1 MSEETDQPEAGRTA
15 FDLQYR
21 GQSGF
26 EEAGDGGS
34 VNLFATASRA
44 PVGFKGRVKDPLR
57 MREVLATLYEIV
69 KSDFRYVPKDRT
81 AYLAWRN
88 NSQRGGVGASAFQA
102 QKAYFDWLREN
113 DPHAW
118 LILDPVVTAHPD
130 KLMFEVFSKDEGTYA
145 RVDVAWDALE
155 LDGEPRLGTTNVDY
169 SKALYDG
176 VQQMRSY
183 RETFLAM
190 SDEEF
195 GVQTSGEGEVIE
207 KHIEVPDSWLHGFL
221 QVQSAA
227 TLGDIEF
234 ELGPMEL
241 YNMLRWLRLHADE
254 KGKGRSIRAELTP
267 GEQPRLVLEPWELV
281 IECEGDVYRGQTA
294 EVVRIWGRRRLMT
307 LQRLLPYV
315 TRVRVHLMGSGM
327 PGFWIFEC
335 GDITVTMG
343 LTGFVSSNWSQAVH
357 LDTLLPSP
365 LTGRGGVDSS
375 HSDEDG
381 VGSTAYDEVLG
392 YLKKHWS
399 GTVEAIAAATKQKPK
414 DVTSALQ
421 RACHRG
427 TAIYDLTDGVYRY
440 RPLTDRPLDEDKL
453 QFRNR
458 REREGHELLEGNGG
472 SVKLTSEN
480 EIAGRGVEFTAT
492 IDVTADQREYE
503 TTFQLTPDGRLYRPD
518 CSCTFFRQHQLKEG
532 PCPHLYALRML
543 VARKRL
549 DEAENRGGAGISAET
564 RTYVRRHDAGE
575 DVYTLTLDHEQVR
588 VQWGLRA
595 DHDRR
600 FQRLMFNGIDDARA
614 AYLGRI
620 ADLESKGFMDATE

>member
-1 MSEETDQPEAGRTA
+1 MTEETDNPQEGSQEGRTA

-26 EEAGDGGS
+26 EEADDGGN

-57 MREVLATLYEIV
+57 LREVLATLYEIV
-69 KSDFRYVPKDRT
+69 KSDFRYVPKDRS

-88 NSQRGGVGASAFQA
+88 NSQRGGVGKSAFQA
-102 QKAYFDWLREN
+102 QKEYFEWLRAN

-118 LILDPVVTAHPD
+118 LILDPIVTAHPD

-145 RVDVAWDALE
+145 RVDVSWDELE

-169 SKALYDG
+169 SKELYEG

-183 RETFLAM
+183 RNTYLAM
-190 SDEEF
+190 SDEAF

-207 KHIEVPDSWLHGFL
+207 KHIEVPNSWLHGFL

-234 ELGPMEL
+234 NFGPMEL
-241 YNMLRWLRLHADE
+241 YNVLRYLRLHADQ

-281 IECEGDVYRGQTA
+281 IECEGDVYQGQTA

-315 TRVRVHLMGSGM
+315 DRVSVRLMGSGM

-335 GDITVTMG
+335 GNITVTMG

-357 LDTLLPSP
+357 LDVMLPSFDD
-365 LTGRGGVDSS
+365 TG
-375 HSDEDG
+375 
-381 VGSTAYDEVLG
+381 AYDKVLD
-392 YLKKHWS
+392 YLKKNWS
-399 GTVEAIAAATKQKPK
+399 GTVADIAKATKQKDK
-414 DVTSALQ
+414 DVMSVLQ

-427 TAIYDLTDGVYRY
+427 TAMYDLTGEVYRY
-440 RPLTDRPLDEDKL
+440 RPLTDRPLDEEKF
-453 QFRNR
+453 QYRNR
-458 REREGHELLEGNGG
+458 REREGAELLDGHGG

-492 IDVTADQREYE
+492 IDVAADQREYE

-549 DEAENRGGAGISAET
+549 DEAENRGGANISAET
-564 RTYVRRHDAGE
+564 RTYVRRHARGE

-588 VQWGLRA
+588 VLWGLRA
-595 DHDRR
+595 DHSRR
-600 FQRLMFNGIDDARA
+600 FQRLMFNGIDDARS